1 MSTVESLE
9 KCLSDLVAN
18 RGRLSEQISSQELQ
32 LDVNRS
38 QLAHFDVLI
47 ASVRSTLGDAN
58 AIAKVDELLVAGTL
72 QEKSASDPLT
82 DAGAGAESAPA
93 PAAEV
98 GA

>member
-18 RGRLSEQISSQELQ
+18 RGRLDEQIKSQELQ

-38 QLAHFDVLI
+38 QLSHFDVLI
-47 ASVRSTLGDAN
+47 ASVRSTLGDAS
-58 AIAKVDELLVAGTL
+58 AIAKVDELLVAGVL
-72 QEKSASDPLT
+72 QEEPASDPLAN
-82 DAGAGAESAPA
+82 AGAGAQNTPA

-98 GA
+98 GS